1 MVSGQGNKGGR
12 GRCFD
17 IWQDFVKCMV
27 KSGTFS
33 TKACQPERED
43 YLECLHHQKLVRSTF
58 DVILFKPIKCEQS
71 ARLDMIKAQ
80 KEQLIKEGKWPPS
93 P

>member
-1 MVSGQGNKGGR
+1 MPPSPKTGKVN
-12 GRCFD
+12 F
-17 IWQDFVKCMV
+17 
-27 KSGTFS
+27 
-33 TKACQPERED
+33 A
-43 YLECLHHQKLVRSTF
+43 